1 MTSLFEDHL
10 SLDAVVAFADGELG
24 LTAFQRA
31 AAHIAQCSSCAT
43 EVAEQTSARQQLRS
57 ARCPSIP
64 SGLLDSL
71 RSIPLALPL
80 APPPAGLSRDSVTGK
95 VTRDSVTGKV
105 TRDPAERLGDPHRG
119 GPLRSRGFRLGAG
132 AIVAGLAMGALA
144 ATALADQS
152 ADPGTSHHPNSAES
166 SYQSVPADAVAARS
180 GR

>member
-31 AAHIAQCSSCAT
+31 AAHIAQCASCAT
-43 EVAEQTSARQQLRS
+43 EVAEQTTARQQLRS

-80 APPPAGLSRDSVTGK
+80 APPPAGLSRDSVTGR
-95 VTRDSVTGKV
+95 VTRDTGE
-105 TRDPAERLGDPHRG
+105 PSGDPHRG

-180 GR
+180 GH

>member
-95 VTRDSVTGKV
+95 VTRD
-105 TRDPAERLGDPHRG
+105 PAARLGDPHRG